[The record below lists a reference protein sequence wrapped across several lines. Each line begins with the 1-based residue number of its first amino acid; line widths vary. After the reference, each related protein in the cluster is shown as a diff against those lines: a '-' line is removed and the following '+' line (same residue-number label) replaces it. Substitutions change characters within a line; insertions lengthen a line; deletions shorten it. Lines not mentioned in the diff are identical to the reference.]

1 MKRKITFLDFVI
13 VLLVLVIAFSAF
25 MIVKTVV
32 RGKREQ
38 SEFDELANLIVE
50 VAPDQTPNEPDAPAA
65 PTETVRDISA
75 VLSANSDCVGWIF
88 VNGTV
93 INYPVMHT
101 PSNPEKYLHLSFYG
115 GETAAGTPF
124 MDARC
129 SVGGMNTIIYA
140 HNMKNGTM
148 FHQLKRYRNRQYTAD
163 NPIIEFQTADGT
175 RKFRV
180 FSVCEVDGKDP
191 WYSFI
196 GEVDKE
202 TYKAKIEYIKS
213 KDIFESGITPV
224 YPQKLITL
232 STCKDGTDS
241 GRIIVIGVEE

>member
-1 MKRKITFLDFVI
+1 MKRKITFLDIII
-13 VLLVLVIAFSAF
+13 VFLVLVMSFCAF
-25 MIVKTVV
+25 MIIKTVV
-32 RGKREQ
+32 RGKQEQ
-38 SEFDELANLIVE
+38 GEFDELASLVVE
-50 VAPDQTPNEPDAPAA
+50 VVPEQAPNEPDT
-65 PTETVRDISA
+65 PTQPQTVRDISA
-75 VLSANSDCVGWIF
+75 VLSQNSDCVGWVF

-101 PSNPEKYLHLSFYG
+101 PYEPEKYLHLSFYG
-115 GETAAGTPF
+115 GQTSAGTPF

-129 SVGGMNTIIYA
+129 SKDAMNTIIYA

-163 NPIIEFQTADGT
+163 NPIIEFQTAEGL

-180 FSVCEVDGKDP
+180 FSVCEVDGKDS
-191 WYSFI
+191 WYSFV
-196 GEVDKE
+196 GNVDAE
-202 TYKAKIEYIKS
+202 TYKAKINYIKS

-224 YPQKLITL
+224 YPQRLITL

-241 GRIIVIGVEE
+241 GRLIVIGVEE